1 MQRRQPHWTLLF
13 SLIYM
18 SEQWEEPGW
27 NAPGSISTD
36 SLSVFKWPVITTGE
50 QIKIDFRWGFNGW
63 NHLLHAYTEII
74 ITKNTLKNTHPAI
87 SQINKELTKACS
99 SLIIDVLA
107 KLTRQAR
114 NPGYNLWDKYFI
126 ANICLYILCQCVLKL
141 LQMNVKR
148 EVSEQ
153 AVMGTEQRCSS
164 AVRRKE
170 DSQEER
176 TRQQT
181 IFPGSSN
188 KLNMQCCGLHRIAL
202 VQRKTK

>member
-1 MQRRQPHWTLLF
+1 MRIHWLKSSAPCLHRNC
-13 SLIYM
+13 LK
-18 SEQWEEPGW
+18 
-27 NAPGSISTD
+27 NA
-36 SLSVFKWPVITTGE
+36 L
-50 QIKIDFRWGFNGW
+50 Q
-63 NHLLHAYTEII
+63 
-74 ITKNTLKNTHPAI
+74 NTHPAI
-87 SQINKELTKACS
+87 LQINKDLTKACS

-126 ANICLYILCQCVLKL
+126 ANICLCILCQCVLKL

-153 AVMGTEQRCSS
+153 AVKGTEQRCSS

-176 TRQQT
+176 TQQQT
-181 IFPGSSN
+181 IFLGLSN
-188 KLNMQCCGLHRIAL
+188 KLNMQYMQYCA
-202 VQRKTK
+202 KKNKNNTKIL